1 MSQVIDAI
9 FINGNFKP
17 LNGGHIPLAEG
28 QRVRLIVETPP
39 NSDKDLVELAGQVYE
54 GLTDEQVH
62 EIETIAVDRSNFFDN
77 GSHS

>member
-1 MSQVIDAI
+1 MSQGIDAV
-9 FINGNFKP
+9 FIDGNFKP
-17 LNGGHIPLAEG
+17 LNDARIPLAEG

-39 NSDKDLVELAGQVYE
+39 ESDKDLVELAGQVYE

>member
-1 MSQVIDAI
+1 MSQVIDAV
-9 FINGNFKP
+9 FIDGNFKP
-17 LNGGHIPLAEG
+17 LNDARIPLAEG

-39 NSDKDLVELAGQVYE
+39 ESDKDLVELAGQVYE